1 MREHLKETEVT
12 EWFEKWHDRAFSKQ
26 SRICIQ
32 CVLESTCS
40 VTWYC
45 QTLNLEYLTNATS
58 FLLDNIV
65 WLFEKG
71 NLPSSSTQW
80 HFNPREHLYFNL
92 LNHFKDDFQ
101 GDFYAIRHHYSEQ
114 QWNLLPSTPLVLGTF
129 LHSVNSSILAV
140 RCQLETNQH

>member
-1 MREHLKETEVT
+1 MRVHLKETEAT
-12 EWFEKWHDRAFSKQ
+12 EQFEKWHDRAFSIQ

-32 CVLESTCS
+32 CVLESRCP

-45 QTLNLEYLTNATS
+45 HALKLEYSTNATS

-65 WLFEKG
+65 GLFKKG

-80 HFNPREHLYFNL
+80 HFNPREHLYSNL
-92 LNHFKDDFQ
+92 LNRSKDDFQ
-101 GDFYAIRHHYSEQ
+101 GDFYAICHHYSER
-114 QWNLLPSTPLVLGTF
+114 QWNLLPSALLVLGTF